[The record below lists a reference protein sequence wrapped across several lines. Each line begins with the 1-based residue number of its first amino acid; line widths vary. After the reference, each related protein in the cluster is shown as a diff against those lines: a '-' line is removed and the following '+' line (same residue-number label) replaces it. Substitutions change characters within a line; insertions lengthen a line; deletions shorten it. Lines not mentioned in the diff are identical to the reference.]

1 MTWKHFSYAT
11 DPMLACPCCHKEG
24 MNPEFMIRLDGLRDE
39 IDRPII
45 ISSGYRCPEYNDI
58 MSETGLDGPHTT
70 GMAIDTPI
78 SGHEAYFLMK
88 IALRLGITGIGV
100 RQKGGDRILHLDK
113 ANVTPRPWVWS
124 Y

>member
-24 MNPEFMIRLDGLRDE
+24 MNPAFMIRLDGLRDVF
-39 IDRPII
+39 DRPIS

-58 MSETGLDGPHTT
+58 MSSTGTSGPHTT
-70 GMAIDTPI
+70 GQAVDIPI
-78 SGHEAYFLMK
+78 SRREAHILLKM
-88 IALRLGITGIGV
+88 AMNLGFTGIGIN
-100 RQKGGDRILHLDK
+100 QKGDGRFIHLD
-113 ANVTPRPWVWS
+113 TLGGELRPWVWS